1 MEWVCPLTK
10 SPSGCLGPLTGKDT
24 WYCSLS
30 STRTVSFLIIK
41 HPVYFS
47 LLRYMDQV
55 TKLTFTRDAHVK
67 KYKKLMKLDLP
78 SELESL
84 RWVGAQAS
92 VGQTLYLKW
101 RDFMCIHIAY
111 ELWLVGLRKD
121 ETFSLLSL
129 FPVPSG
135 VSEFFNMFLNYFQG
149 KWQSDDAIA
158 IAQAKCPL
166 DVV

>member
-1 MEWVCPLTK
+1 
-10 SPSGCLGPLTGKDT
+10 
-24 WYCSLS
+24 
-30 STRTVSFLIIK
+30 
-41 HPVYFS
+41 
-47 LLRYMDQV
+47 
-55 TKLTFTRDAHVK
+55 
-67 KYKKLMKLDLP
+67 
-78 SELESL
+78 
-84 RWVGAQAS
+84 
-92 VGQTLYLKW
+92 
-101 RDFMCIHIAY
+101 MCIHIAY